1 MSVEIAVDGATR
13 AGQDEPGADELWC
26 APGRVGSR
34 AGAGCSAPGFRRIL
48 GAMDCDHC
56 GAPVR
61 DEGAFCSHCGGRIK
75 RANDPRPA
83 HATATAPERF
93 DLVLRHSGYA
103 RACAHEPKV
112 SVHAGIVGGAV
123 FAAFSC
129 FMLMMGM
136 SGMSGHEAG
145 GFMYVWA
152 SMCLLFVALGV
163 GMVLRTLRYAKAPVV
178 KSVAVVVD
186 ERVQVSGGG
195 KHSGARTSYYATL
208 QARDGARREL
218 GCDGSLA
225 GRIAAPDIGVA
236 FTKEDQL
243 VDFIRFEV

>member
-1 MSVEIAVDGATR
+1 
-13 AGQDEPGADELWC
+13 
-26 APGRVGSR
+26 
-34 AGAGCSAPGFRRIL
+34 
-48 GAMDCDHC
+48 MDCDHC

-83 HATATAPERF
+83 HETATAPERF

-103 RACAHEPKV
+103 RAIAHEPKV
-112 SVHAGIVGGAV
+112 SVHASIIGGVVFAV
-123 FAAFSC
+123 FSG
-129 FMLMMGM
+129 FMLMMGVTAM
-136 SGMSGHEAG
+136 SQGLGPPG
-145 GFMYVWA
+145 GFMFVWA
-152 SMCLLFVALGV
+152 SMCLVFVALGV
-163 GMVLRTLRYAKAPVV
+163 GMVLRTLRYAKAPIERI
-178 KSVAVVVD
+178 VAVVID
-186 ERVQVSGGG
+186 ERVSVSGGG
-195 KHSGARTSYYATL
+195 KNSSASTSYYATL
-208 QARDGARREL
+208 QTKDGKRREL